1 MSDAS
6 RAPRAAGN
14 PHSFISGTRVI
25 VEREL
30 GACFDS
36 PIAYIYAAVFLVLS
50 CAIFMNSFFLESVV
64 DMSAY
69 FEVLPFLLIPFIPAI
84 TMRSW
89 AEEHAQGTFELISTL
104 PLLSMQLVV
113 GKYVAAILFYV
124 LILCGTFPIL
134 FMLIWLGEPDLGLI
148 FSGYVGAIFL
158 GAFFLSFGLFVSGL
172 TRNQIVAFVLATL
185 AGFAFVLSGH
195 PDVVEVV
202 DGLVPMWQLGTWVS
216 ESLSALPHF
225 EAFTRGVI
233 GLEHLL
239 YFVLMSA
246 FFIWMNEITLRRSK
260 F

>member
-1 MSDAS
+1 MSGATRPNCDDSAS
-6 RAPRAAGN
+6 
-14 PHSFISGTRVI
+14 HSFVAGTRVI
-25 VEREL
+25 AGREL
-30 GACFDS
+30 GAYFDS
-36 PIAYIYAAVFLVLS
+36 PIAYIYVAVFLVLS
-50 CAIFMNSFFLESVV
+50 CAVFMNSFFLESVV

-69 FEVLPFLLIPFIPAI
+69 FDVLPFLLIPFIPAI

-104 PLLSMQLVV
+104 PLLPMQLVI
-113 GKYVAAILFYV
+113 GKYAAAVLFYL
-124 LILCGTFPIL
+124 LILVGTLPIL

-148 FSGYVGAIFL
+148 LCSYVGALFL

-185 AGFAFVLSGH
+185 AGFAFILSGH
-195 PDVVEVV
+195 ADVVEVV
-202 DGLVPMWQLGTWVS
+202 DGLIPAWQLGTWVS

-225 EAFTRGVI
+225 EAFTRGII
-233 GLEHLL
+233 GLDHLL
-239 YFVLMSA
+239 YFLLMSA